1 MKQAPSPPYHQ
12 TLCIPHLL
20 ILEDCLGTGAGA
32 GGGGDAGPVAVLPG
46 GILGN
51 GAAFSPDG
59 GRGAR
64 AGSDLAAF
72 LPFFMFVYLQ
82 SLLMTK
88 NILD

>member
-1 MKQAPSPPYHQ
+1 MKQAPSPPHQQ

-20 ILEDCLGTGAGA
+20 ILEDCLGA
-32 GGGGDAGPVAVLPG
+32 GGGGGAGPVAVLPG

-51 GAAFSPDG
+51 GAALSPDG